1 MEAQGCSEVRKLQIV
16 YFLSRKGRIE
26 HPHLVR
32 VHHLS
37 RSGVRLRDVK
47 RWLGELRGNDM
58 PEAYSWSYKRRYKT
72 GYVWQ
77 DLLDDDLI
85 NPISDNEYVLKGSE
99 VSSTI
104 IKDEKVTKQK
114 GQFLQEDTQTTVN
127 KDENRQSHTSSET
140 SMYISTKSSSEIEEE
155 SPNFGSETSTLT
167 DDSIKKDDQME
178 KSSCKTKHEKNGVRT
193 PPKNDDKKERTSPF
207 YSALLSKTKN
217 KKRSD
222 KVTVREKLTSSAA
235 RHADNSKV
243 SSSEPQLSKSC
254 KINPNGP
261 SNKFRNL
268 ITCGAFDTNDSAV
281 VAVNKQINNNS
292 SNKANLSSTC
302 SSDLRNV
309 HHSEEICK
317 RDHHHH
323 HHHHRIGR
331 SQRVFGTPSWT
342 QQQYWSCGRKS
353 FDGVKDSL
361 KNKSELKDQR
371 VSSAANM
378 PLNVPNCWLQCR
390 KPFKP
395 DKLHAH
401 MKSCKGIK
409 ALSKTAAA
417 ISAELEKASKGSM
430 E

>member
-1 MEAQGCSEVRKLQIV
+1 MEAQGCSEVRRLQIV
-16 YFLSRKGRIE
+16 YFLSRKDRIE
-26 HPHLVR
+26 HPHLIR

-58 PEAYSWSYKRRYKT
+58 PEAFSWSYKRRYKT

-104 IKDEKVTKQK
+104 IKDENVTKQK
-114 GQFLQEDTQTTVN
+114 DQFLQEDTQTTVVN
-127 KDENRQSHTSSET
+127 KDENHQSHNSSET

-167 DDSIKKDDQME
+167 DDSTIKSDQTE
-178 KSSCKTKHEKNGVRT
+178 KSSCKTKHEKNSVRT
-193 PPKNDDKKERTSPF
+193 PPKTDDKKDRPSPF

-222 KVTVREKLTSSAA
+222 KLTVHEKITSFVAKN
-235 RHADNSKV
+235 ADNSKV

-254 KINPNGP
+254 KNNPNGP
-261 SNKFRNL
+261 SNMFRNL

-281 VAVNKQINNNS
+281 VAV
-292 SNKANLSSTC
+292 NKANLSSTC

-323 HHHHRIGR
+323 HRIGG

-361 KNKSELKDQR
+361 KNKSELRDQR
-371 VSSAANM
+371 ASSAANM
-378 PLNVPNCWLQCR
+378 PLNVPNCSQCR